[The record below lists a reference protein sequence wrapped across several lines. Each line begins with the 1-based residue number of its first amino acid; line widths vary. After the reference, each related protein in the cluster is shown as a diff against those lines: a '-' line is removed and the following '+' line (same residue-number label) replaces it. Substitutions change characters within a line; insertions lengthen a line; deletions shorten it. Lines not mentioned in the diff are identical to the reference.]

1 MRTDRRG
8 RVSLRRMGLVRLLAA
23 LGAAAA
29 LPAHAGDVF
38 KGREV
43 YVKQC
48 QICHGVNGVAMM
60 AGVPDLSRGEG
71 MMQPDPMLLSS
82 IKTGVSAMPGYIGI
96 LTDHEILD
104 VITYMRT
111 LQR

>member
-1 MRTDRRG
+1 MRTVPRG
-8 RVSLRRMGLVRLLAA
+8 RVSLSRTAMIRLLAA

-48 QICHGVNGVAMM
+48 QICHGANGVAMM

-71 MMQPDPMLLSS
+71 MMRPDPILLSS
-82 IKTGVSAMPGYIGI
+82 IKSGVSTMPGYIGI